1 MSSNGTVLMLM
12 DNVVFRKVLP
22 EQIQMAIAA
31 QSTPE
36 DATRPQGS
44 KKLCVPSPAPL
55 SFLLSPMP
63 KDQKIYEIEW
73 QAAAEVEES
82 ADAPEER
89 WLVLYH
95 KASQGCLT

>member
-1 MSSNGTVLMLM
+1 
-12 DNVVFRKVLP
+12 
-22 EQIQMAIAA
+22 
-31 QSTPE
+31 
-36 DATRPQGS
+36 
-44 KKLCVPSPAPL
+44 
-55 SFLLSPMP
+55 MP